1 MNKGTFN
8 IEFKILV
15 ELLMPTFLRKRNHV
29 KWLRV
34 LVKPIA
40 TLKNQFLDFRA
51 ESLYKLN
58 HNSQIIYLEKV
69 LNDAFDAETRK
80 IYINNAQ
87 INEPV
92 WFYEI
97 ADNKP
102 VFFYEIADNK
112 PVYFR
117 EESELVGDGID
128 FTVFVPIQLKP
139 LQTQQL
145 DDFLNQMRALID
157 YYKLYSKNYQIQFYN
172 E

>member
-1 MNKGTFN
+1 MVQ
-8 IEFKILV
+8 FKPEYYAQFEPELVVQFYPDSVVYYNQIL
-15 ELLMPTFLRKRNHV
+15 H
-29 KWLRV
+29 
-34 LVKPIA
+34 
-40 TLKNQFLDFRA
+40 FRA